1 MPQSLV
7 DAKPEQIVEVVT
19 TNLLGSLLATRAAIQ
34 LMGGQATA
42 GHVFNVDGAGADG
55 SPTPQYAA
63 YGATKSGEPTN
74 QVLIWWK
81 GLLVKIGVRI
91 TISHTDCVP
100 SFDVRLKSVQHADGS
115 SIPSTLV
122 ASSVS
127 SSHVFCAAGIAHMMG
142 SLKAE
147 LQAAGSS
154 VSVHTIS
161 PGMVLT
167 GDVHSD

>member
-1 MPQSLV
+1 MLQSLV

-34 LMGGQATA
+34 LMGEQPTS
-42 GHVFNVDGAGADG
+42 GHIFNVDGAGADG

-63 YGATKSGEPTN
+63 YGATKSGEQWRCRMIRFLQPACTR
-74 QVLIWWK
+74 
-81 GLLVKIGVRI
+81 LLLSVVARPCH
-91 TISHTDCVP
+91 S
-100 SFDVRLKSVQHADGS
+100 SRL
-115 SIPSTLV
+115 
-122 ASSVS
+122 S
-127 SSHVFCAAGIAHMMG
+127 SSCRRFPEDFASHMSAGTCFELTHDCCESPTGVAHMMG

-147 LQAAGSS
+147 LQAADSS

-167 GDVHSD
+167 GAVFKL